1 MPEQIELRPPEEVF
15 NGDHLP
21 EDLKWLM
28 TSFNL
33 PKNDPTI
40 VLLAW
45 HWKRVANMQDIT
57 KQAQME
63 LSGALEARI
72 DKIENFAGTIQQ
84 VDANLAKV
92 NDSLTRE
99 HLHLKTKIEM
109 EVKQPIAD
117 SLDKAVQVATNLKSL
132 LQTIQASAVGY
143 NRKQWKAAYWGGC
156 ATGVLISACVCWLL
170 FAH

>member
-63 LSGALEARI
+63 LSAALESRI
-72 DKIENFAGTIQQ
+72 DKIEGFAGTIQQ
-84 VDANLAKV
+84 VDANLGKV
-92 NDSLTRE
+92 NDSLTQE
-99 HLHLKTKIEM
+99 HLHLKTKIEKEM
-109 EVKQPIAD
+109 KQPIAN
-117 SLDKAVQVATNLKSL
+117 SLEKTVQVARRPAPL
-132 LQTIQASAVGY
+132 Y
-143 NRKQWKAAYWGGC
+143 R
-156 ATGVLISACVCWLL
+156 L
-170 FAH
+170 FMP